1 MSKDKIKD
9 AVYTRRYVYNFHFHL
24 IWVTKYRHKIFTTD
38 ELSNEMKEILWQ
50 VAEDNEIV
58 IEKMEVMPDH
68 VHVLISFPPSK
79 APTSAIKALKGRS
92 AFIFLRRHPEIR
104 RSQYWGGHL
113 WSPGYYMSTLGNMS
127 KETVEKYI
135 NDQKY
140 NEMKKLLAEPDKAC
154 PGLVKISLFS
164 LELNEKPN
172 ESGRFATDFVR
183 HF

>member
-1 MSKDKIKD
+1 MMINIEVNKMSKDKIKD
-9 AVYTRRYVYNFHFHL
+9 AVYTRRYIYNFHFHL
-24 IWVTKYRHKIFTTD
+24 IWVTKYRHKTFTTD

-104 RSQYWGGHL
+104 QSQSWSGHL
-113 WSPGYYMSTLGNMS
+113 WSPSYYMSTLGNMS
-127 KETVEKYI
+127 KEVVEKYI

-140 NEMKKLLAEPDKAC
+140 NEMNKA
-154 PGLVKISLFS
+154 PYG
-164 LELNEKPN
+164 
-172 ESGRFATDFVR
+172 A
-183 HF
+183 